1 MIYLKINLLN
11 EDTIQKIAAG
21 EVVERPA
28 SIIKELVE
36 NSIDAKATEIIV
48 EIKNGGKTFIKVS
61 DDGLGINKD
70 EIEKAF
76 YRHAT
81 SKISNFD
88 DLYKIY
94 TMGFRGEALASIVA
108 VSSLNIFSKTE
119 DQEAGIHL
127 FYDNNKL
134 VSRKSIGMNRGTIIE
149 VHNLFEYIPV
159 RKKFLASDQ
168 AEANK
173 ITSLMYSFAIA
184 NESISITYIRDDR
197 LIFKTNKDNSL
208 LDNLRILFGNDYA
221 NNTIEINS
229 ESAPYKLSGFIS
241 NNNFYKG
248 NRSMQYLFVNGRYVE
263 DSDLLNHIED
273 QYNNMIP
280 KGRFPAFQMFIETDP
295 KNVDINISPNKQ
307 KIKFYFAD
315 ELYEEV
321 KRTVIDALLEA
332 QKIKSLKVEEKKS
345 TKPNFYDLTGS
356 DAYDRILE
364 AYKEDKPSQSMP
376 IDQASDV
383 IEVGEP
389 SDSLEILDLDD
400 YEDEAI
406 VIIEDEPLI
415 NLDNIFEDTQAYD
428 DSQENFMTTEE
439 ERNLVFITSLFNKYL
454 LFKEFSKDDLLII
467 DYIAANE
474 RLIFD
479 DLTKSIEEDD
489 IKISDLLS
497 PIIIELGPKDY
508 EKFEHNRELLTSLG
522 FSIDDFGEDTI
533 AVRSVPYIGAE
544 PVSRDIF
551 QNIFDNLSDHATKD
565 EYILA
570 VQKKALGQA
579 IHKDI
584 NYNESQALELANRL
598 EKSSNKFSTP
608 NGRKIQFS
616 LSEKEFERILNR

>member
-1 MIYLKINLLN
+1 MKINLLN

-48 EIKNGGKTFIKVS
+48 EIKNGGKSFIKVS

-184 NESISITYIRDDR
+184 NEGISITYIRDDR

-221 NNTIEINS
+221 DNTIEINS

-295 KNVDINISPNKQ
+295 KNIDINISPNKQ

-332 QKIKSLKVEEKKS
+332 QKIKSLKVEKKKS

-376 IDQASDV
+376 IDRASDV
-383 IEVGEP
+383 IEVGES

-400 YEDEAI
+400 YDDEAI

-415 NLDNIFEDTQAYD
+415 CLDNIFEDTEAYD
-428 DSQENFMTTEE
+428 NSQENFMSTEE

-508 EKFEHNRELLTSLG
+508 EKFEHNRELLETLG

-533 AVRSVPYIGAE
+533 AVRSVPYIGEE

-551 QNIFDNLSDHATKD
+551 QNIFDNLSNHATKD

-579 IHKDI
+579 IHKHI

-616 LSEKEFERILNR
+616 LSEKEFERILNRWKK

>member
-184 NESISITYIRDDR
+184 NEGISITYIRDDR

-221 NNTIEINS
+221 DNTIEINS

>member
-1 MIYLKINLLN
+1 MKINLLN

-168 AEANK
+168 AETNK

-184 NESISITYIRDDR
+184 NEGISITYIRDDR

-221 NNTIEINS
+221 DNTIEINS

-616 LSEKEFERILNR
+616 LSEKEFERILNRWKK

>member
-1 MIYLKINLLN
+1 MKINLLN

-184 NESISITYIRDDR
+184 NEGISITYIRDDR

-221 NNTIEINS
+221 DNTIEINS

-616 LSEKEFERILNR
+616 LSEKEFERILNRWKK

>member
-168 AEANK
+168 AETNK

-184 NESISITYIRDDR
+184 NEGISITYIRDDR

-221 NNTIEINS
+221 DNTIEINS

-616 LSEKEFERILNR
+616 LSEKEFGRILNR

>member
-184 NESISITYIRDDR
+184 NEGISITYIRDDR

-221 NNTIEINS
+221 DNTIEINS

-584 NYNESQALELANRL
+584 NYNESQALEVANRL

-616 LSEKEFERILNR
+616 LSEKEFGRILNR